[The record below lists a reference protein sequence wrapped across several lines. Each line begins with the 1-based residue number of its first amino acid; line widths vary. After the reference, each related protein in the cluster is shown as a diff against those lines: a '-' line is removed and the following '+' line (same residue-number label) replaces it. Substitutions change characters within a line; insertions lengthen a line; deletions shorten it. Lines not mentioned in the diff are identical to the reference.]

1 MATQNKRQ
9 TTARATANRR
19 ATTRTASARDARK
32 SRRPMHS
39 YIQDLYNRS
48 APLLICEAALLSI
61 ASIFMVFRPIA
72 MLSMMTFIIGVALIL
87 FGLYRTVAGF
97 VMSGAPG
104 GGWLDVIFGLV
115 NIVLG
120 VLFCMF
126 PGPSYMGVVYV
137 FIALLL
143 FKAIK
148 ALIFAINMARARAG
162 HYAMDLTVAIVLFL
176 LAIGLMFFPIVG
188 AVSLIYIMALV
199 LLMYAASD
207 IYMFVELVH
216 LKNQVRDE

>member
-1 MATQNKRQ
+1 MPTQKRKQ
-9 TTARATANRR
+9 TNARPAGRR
-19 ATTRTASARDARK
+19 SAMRTADARETRNM
-32 SRRPMHS
+32 RRSMGS

-48 APLLICEAALLSI
+48 APLLICEAALLAI
-61 ASIFMVFRPIA
+61 AAIFMVFRPIA
-72 MLSMMTFIIGVALIL
+72 MLSMITFIVGVGLIL

-97 VMSGAPG
+97 VMARAPG

-126 PGPSYMGVVYV
+126 PGPSYIGIVYV

-148 ALIFAINMARARAG
+148 ALIFAINMARARVG
-162 HYAMDLTVAIVLFL
+162 HYAMDLTVAIILFL

-216 LKNQVRDE
+216 LKNQVRD